1 MLEILYAA
9 TGLFA
14 AAAIGNGVA
23 LYLCRK
29 RLAQSREQAAKLEE
43 DLKAARSLD
52 EVTGA
57 FNYPFFVKMAN
68 VQIKL
73 GRRHKWPMTLMIID
87 IDQLEKVNVRYS
99 FKTGDAVLKHLAE
112 SINSVIRSSDVP
124 GRFGGSGIFLLLPEC
139 DVENIETVFE
149 RIEQKRKESPL
160 KMGDKIIDYRVSAGS
175 VTMYG
180 MQAHLNRML
189 ELSEEALN
197 RAKEKRKELVKFDKE
212 GVEI

>member
-29 RLAQSREQAAKLEE
+29 RLAQSRGQAAKLEE

-197 RAKEKRKELVKFDKE
+197 RAKEKRKELIKFDKE